1 MARDNIEQA
10 SLSTVTLQIYG
21 DDILS
26 FYSLLWFLLRLE
38 QYVNC
43 IELNCSSQ
51 TFMVIETELYVNGN
65 NRLGCIKFDFMLL
78 WPEFIKISFHLSH
91 VEDSHKNV
99 VSC

>member
-10 SLSTVTLQIYG
+10 SLSTVTLQIFH

-26 FYSLLWFLLRLE
+26 SYSLLWFLLRLE
-38 QYVNC
+38 RYV
-43 IELNCSSQ
+43 NCSSQ
-51 TFMVIETELYVNGN
+51 TFMVIETELYVNRN
-65 NRLGCIKFDFMLL
+65 NSPGCIVFDFMLV
-78 WPEFIKISFHLSH
+78 WPELIKISFHSSH